1 MASFRV
7 GVEALKTGA
16 FTPPALVGPV
26 PFTDLQAM
34 IVKAERALEAF
45 VPEEIND
52 CAGKHLDL
60 QIGPRRLAFM
70 LATFILSF
78 SLPNF
83 HFHAVTA
90 YNILRSRCVPLGK
103 RDYEGR
109 LRTSSF

>member
-45 VPEEIND
+45 VTKEIND

-60 QIGPRRLAFM
+60 QIGPRRLAFTVGDLHSLFLSVKLPFPRRHRIQHPA
-70 LATFILSF
+70 LAMR
-78 SLPNF
+78 
-83 HFHAVTA
+83 AA
-90 YNILRSRCVPLGK
+90 R
-103 RDYEGR
+103 
-109 LRTSSF
+109 

>member
-7 GVEALKTGA
+7 GVEA
-16 FTPPALVGPV
+16 PPALVGPV

-34 IVKAERALEAF
+34 IGKAEAALEAF

-60 QIGPRRLAFM
+60 QIGPRRLAFSPE
-70 LATFILSF
+70 TFVRSF
-78 SLPNF
+78 SLPKF

-90 YNILRSRCVPLGK
+90 YNNPALA
-103 RDYEGR
+103 R
-109 LRTSSF
+109 LAARQT